1 MPDYI
6 AILDFLENNHGKEYK
21 NPERCE
27 GEERSRNIALKNAGT
42 KIGEE
47 LRKIS
52 NNCFKKY
59 HLRNDGSIKW
69 QENNGRRRS
78 NKVKEYLWLQMKYED
93 AIQYPFG
100 IALFAEMTDN
110 QARFRVGFEIKT
122 KDVKKE
128 DLDRYHLHLNIPKKD
143 DMVYFAGNDEINDL
157 ITVNKDVNEI
167 KTDIFD
173 GKYNRVQVS
182 LCINKDGT
190 KTNEQYEQEIND
202 AIAKLLPY
210 YEYVLGK
217 EDEMNNEKKQEI
229 KRHLMSSKNI
239 ILHGAPGTG
248 KSYLAKQIAADI
260 VSDGRTS
267 IYSELTPDEKKRI
280 EFVQFHPS
288 YDYTDFVEGLR
299 PKLNDDGSM
308 GFELRDG
315 IFMKFVNR
323 ARKNYEDSQKSDA
336 DIQRAQSAEEALID
350 FINSIDF
357 EKEEKEKNHKLK
369 NGNKFYITNTD
380 ENYIYAR
387 APENDKNKDVTIQ
400 IEDIRK
406 MLESEQ
412 EFNQVRDVR
421 EFFDKKNQTR
431 AHSYDLAIYKEITS
445 KRIEKKVDIKKEEEK
460 KYVFIIDEINRGEIS
475 KIFGELFY
483 SIDPGYR
490 GKAGEI
496 STQYANL
503 HSDPNEKFYIP
514 DNVYIIGTM
523 NDIDRS
529 VDSFDFAMRR
539 RFRFVELKADE
550 MTGMLDSLETMREDA
565 EARMKRLN
573 EAIIKFKS
581 EGLNENYQIGA
592 AYFLKLNEINVDQLW
607 SDYLEPLLKDY
618 IQGMPNEEE
627 ILTSFKNAYNGE
639 ETPNGVNVDANS
651 EG

>member
-1 MPDYI
+1 MPDFI

-21 NPERCE
+21 KPENCE
-27 GEERSRNIALKNAGT
+27 GEEKSRNIVLKNAG
-42 KIGEE
+42 KIIGDE
-47 LRKIS
+47 LKKIS
-52 NNCFKKY
+52 NSCFEKY
-59 HLRNDGSIKW
+59 RLKNVGSIKW
-69 QENNGRRRS
+69 QENNGKYQP
-78 NKVKEYLWLQMKYED
+78 NKIKEYLWLHMKYEYEY

-100 IALFAEMTDN
+100 IALFAEIADN
-110 QARFRVGFEIKT
+110 HARFRVSFEIKT
-122 KDVKKE
+122 KGVIQE
-128 DLDRYHLHLNIPKKD
+128 DLDRYHLHLNKPKED
-143 DMVYFAGNDEINDL
+143 DMVYFAGNYEIGDL

-167 KTDIFD
+167 KTDILD
-173 GKYNRVQVS
+173 GRYKRVQVS

-217 EDEMNNEKKQEI
+217 EDKMNNEKKQEI
-229 KRHLMSSKNI
+229 KRHLMNSKNI

-248 KSYLAKQIAADI
+248 KSYLAKQIATDI

-267 IYSELTPDEKKRI
+267 IYSELTPDEKKQI

-288 YDYTDFVEGLR
+288 YDYSDFVEALR

-308 GFELRDG
+308 GFELKEG
-315 IFMKFVNR
+315 IFMKFVNQ
-323 ARKNYEDSQKSDA
+323 ARKNYEDSQKT
-336 DIQRAQSAEEALID
+336 IETIEREQSVQD
-350 FINSIDF
+350 SMSKFF
-357 EKEEKEKNHKLK
+357 EKVWQKEMRFKTV
-369 NGNKFYITNTD
+369 NGNEFIITSVDDKHINISIPGNATTNKLSLKID
-380 ENYIYAR
+380 EVRRMLESGKDFNKI
-387 APENDKNKDVTIQ
+387 KDVT
-400 IEDIRK
+400 
-406 MLESEQ
+406 S
-412 EFNQVRDVR
+412 
-421 EFFDKKNQTR
+421 FFAKRNATQNF
-431 AHSYDLAIYKEITS
+431 SYDFVIYNE
-445 KRIEKKVDIKKEEEK
+445 IKKMKSSKPIKASVEALK

-475 KIFGELFY
+475 KVFGELFY

-503 HSDPNEKFYIP
+503 HEDPEEKFYVP

-539 RFRFVELKADE
+539 RFRFIELKADE
-550 MTGMLDSLETMREDA
+550 MTGMLDSLETKREDA

-573 EAIIKFKS
+573 ESIIKFKG

-592 AYFLKLNEINVDQLW
+592 AYFLKLDEINVDQLW

-627 ILTSFKNAYNGE
+627 KLESFKDAYYGNIMPNEVNA
-639 ETPNGVNVDANS
+639 DANS